1 MDLLPML
8 VMQAKAHKH
17 GAVCENRD
25 DVHPPTSTMSQLLK
39 PVSI

>member
-8 VMQAKAHKH
+8 VTQAKAHKH
-17 GAVCENRD
+17 GAVWENRD
-25 DVHPPTSTMSQLLK
+25 DVHPPTSSMSQLLK